1 MATRNI
7 TGDNFSPERGT
18 LKITSTNHYGNTITE
33 NFGKFDPDYLINS
46 ETRITIATQIDAF
59 ARAVTGLTT
68 NAYTDATVEVKF
80 SINEILVE

>member
-18 LKITSTNHYGNTITE
+18 LKITSTNTYGNTITE

-46 ETRITIATQIDAF
+46 ETRATVATQIDSF
-59 ARAVTGLTT
+59 GRAVIGLTT
-68 NAYTDATVEVKF
+68 NSYTDAIVEVKF
-80 SINEILVE
+80 SINEILEE